1 MLKLLPKNPLTR
13 WLLLT
18 FMISLTPLSLQPIAT
33 TQITEE
39 NASSP
44 SLSEKILGM
53 ERGLEQEFE
62 TYFDRNLAEVTQ
74 PPEEIARTLSR
85 LSEETGSRSAVLW
98 AIPRETHL
106 HLVLITPDG
115 DPIVRD
121 LYDVPRSVL
130 DTVTE
135 EFHRDLI
142 NPLSPM
148 KLEIAQQLHQWIIE
162 PYEDNFLQAEGIE
175 TILFCLGDGLRGL
188 PLAALHDGE
197 QFLIEKYSLSR
208 IPAFNLINTN
218 YDPLELDQVLVTG
231 ASEFPEQVPL
241 PAVPME
247 MWVIGREL
255 RNHNQESDNY
265 TQGQYFFNE
274 RFTQENLQN
283 SLANTPFDIVHLAT
297 HAEFQQGDPNNS
309 YIQFW
314 DSQLTL
320 DNVSELNWNNP
331 PVELLVLS
339 ACETALGDEE
349 AELGF
354 AGLTLQSGVKSAVA
368 SLWYVS
374 DSGTLAL
381 MSEFYQ
387 QLAMGKGKAEALR
400 QAQIQMLRGNVHL
413 TQDNL
418 VLSRGALNLPSNW
431 ESLGRKDFSHPFY
444 WGSFTVIGNPW

>member
-1 MLKLLPKNPLTR
+1 MLKPLFQDRLTR
-13 WLLLT
+13 W
-18 FMISLTPLSLQPIAT
+18 SLIIFAIFLSPLSLQPIAT
-33 TQITEE
+33 SQTTEE
-39 NASSP
+39 P
-44 SLSEKILGM
+44 TLSEKILGM

-74 PPEEIARTLSR
+74 SPEEIARTLSR
-85 LSEETGSRSAVLW
+85 LSAETGSPSAVLW
-98 AIPRETHL
+98 VIPRDTHL

-115 DPIVRD
+115 DPIVKD

-135 EFHRDLI
+135 KFHRNLK
-142 NPLSPM
+142 NLSPAID
-148 KLEIAQQLHQWIIE
+148 LETAQQLHEWIIE
-162 PYEDNFLQAEGIE
+162 PYEEEFLQAEGIE

-208 IPAFNLINTN
+208 IPAFNLINTD
-218 YDPLELDQVLVTG
+218 YSPLALDQILVTG
-231 ASEFPEQVPL
+231 ASEFEEQVSL

-247 MWVIGREL
+247 IWMIGREL
-255 RNHNQESDNY
+255 RDSNPNPENNGQE
-265 TQGQYFFNE
+265 QYFFNE
-274 RFTQENLQN
+274 RFTQKNLQD
-283 SLANTPFDIVHLAT
+283 SLANTSFDIVHLAT
-297 HAEFQQGDPNNS
+297 HAEFQEGEPNNS

-314 DSQLTL
+314 DGQLTL
-320 DNVSELNWNNP
+320 ETINELNWNQP

-339 ACETALGDEE
+339 ACETALGDRE

-381 MSEFYQ
+381 MSEFYR

-400 QAQIQMLRGNVHL
+400 QAKIQMLNGELRMNQGS
-413 TQDNL
+413 L
-418 VLSRGALNLPSNW
+418 VLSRGAVNLPNNLQ
-431 ESLGRKDFSHPFY
+431 SLNRSDFSHPFY
-444 WGSFTVIGNPW
+444 WASFTVIGNPW